1 MAKSNMQAAFEAYLM
16 EHGEC
21 DADTFK
27 RLQSIFE
34 GKDEGEEEEPKED
47 DKSEGDDDDSGLDL
61 DEDTQKVYDQF
72 KELSKDQQKA
82 FCQAQRTEKLYQ
94 EFAEL
99 SEEDKGAIRESVGD
113 DVDNLDTDTFLDVME
128 ACINA
133 VNEVNAGNYVAE
145 SGDDNLDNF
154 DFLK

>member
-21 DADTFK
+21 DSETFK

-47 DKSEGDDDDSGLDL
+47 GESEGEDDDSGLDL

-99 SEEDKGAIRESVGD
+99 SEEDKGFIRESVGD
-113 DVDNLDTDTFLDVME
+113 DVDNYDTDTFLDIME

-133 VNEVNAGNYVAE
+133 VNEVNAGNYVTE
-145 SGDDNLDNF
+145 SGDDSLDSF

>member
-1 MAKSNMQAAFEAYLM
+1 MARSNMQAAFEDYLM

-21 DADTFK
+21 DSETFK

-47 DKSEGDDDDSGLDL
+47 NESEDEGDDSGLDL

-99 SEEDKGAIRESVGD
+99 SDEDKEFIREGVGE
-113 DVDNLDTDTFLDVME
+113 DVDNLDNDTFLDVME

-133 VNEVNAGNYVAE
+133 VNEVNAGTYVAE
-145 SGDDNLDNF
+145 SGEDSLDNLD
-154 DFLK
+154 FLK